1 VLTQMKAVSL
11 ALLSQSVQY
20 TGDLNE
26 GARHNQL
33 TATEDYQELKRY
45 SQHPSA
51 TYITAGA

>member
-1 VLTQMKAVSL
+1 MKAVSL